1 VSDEVY
7 RSSIAQ
13 GLFYVDNQPLSL
25 ENYPMFLA
33 AYDGKYPRL
42 LLKTGRQVS
51 KSTTIAACMIA
62 EAIGVPGFKSY
73 YVSPTKEQ
81 TSKFSH
87 TRVAKILAYSPD
99 LRKGFVGQESIDNVF
114 LRMLRNGSEMAFTY
128 ALDDPDRA
136 RGFSADRCC
145 FDEVQ
150 DILYEAVIPVIEECM
165 ANSKYQYSVYAGT
178 PKTSENTIEFLWSQ
192 SSMTEWCMKCDG
204 CGKHTFIDSV
214 KPLGKMGPECMNCR
228 KALNPRTGQWVDMAK
243 YATRAGDEGAGIKGF
258 HVSQAIMLENVPAAW
273 PLGSP
278 QWEAAVER
286 WGKLLWKM
294 NSPLYG
300 ESKFLN
306 ECIGVSTSTGVRLL
320 TKEALET
327 LCDPRHEMTR
337 LPLPLSKAGITGTY
351 AGVDWSGGGAEVK
364 GSEGL
369 FKSRTVLHIWGQQ
382 ADGRLKTMFYKIF
395 PNGHAVGWI
404 DEIAEL
410 CNAWGVTMVVG
421 DAGEGA
427 LANAMLRAKL
437 GDHRVLAVRYMA
449 LSKPVDW
456 NPNAAV
462 YHVDRTTL
470 IDNFA
475 RFLLHKQAVY
485 PMLPQAKP
493 AIDDILNVY
502 EEVTTQGRK
511 VWRHS
516 PTMPDDC
523 LHAQLFGWFAWR
535 VMNRDLQFA
544 I

>member
-1 VSDEVY
+1 MSDEVY

-13 GLFYVDNQPLSL
+13 GLFYVDNRPLSL

-165 ANSKYQYSVYAGT
+165 ANSRFQYSVYAGT
-178 PKTSENTIEFLWSQ
+178 PKTTENTIEFLWSQ
-192 SSMTEWCMKCDG
+192 SSMSEWCMKCAG
-204 CGKHTFIDSV
+204 CGKYTFIDSV
-214 KPLGKMGPECMNCR
+214 KAIGKMGPECLACR
-228 KALNPRTGQWVDMAK
+228 KPLNPRSGQWVDMAK
-243 YATRAGDEGAGIKGF
+243 GAGIKGF

-273 PLGSP
+273 PIGSA

-286 WGKLLWKM
+286 WGKFLWKM
-294 NSPLYG
+294 ESPLYG

-320 TKEALET
+320 TKETLEA

-337 LPLPLSKAGITGTY
+337 LPLPLSRVGITATY

-382 ADGRLKTMFYKIF
+382 ADGRLKTMYYKIF

-437 GDHRVLAVRYMA
+437 GDHRVVAVRYMA

-456 NPNAAV
+456 NPNALA

-485 PMLPQAKP
+485 PQLPQAKP

-511 VWRHS
+511 VWRHA

-535 VMNRDLQFA
+535 LMSRDLQFA

>member
-1 VSDEVY
+1 MVDEVY

-13 GLFYVDNQPLSL
+13 GLFYVDNKPLSL
-25 ENYPMFLA
+25 ANYPMFLA

-73 YVSPTKEQ
+73 YISPTKEQ
-81 TSKFSH
+81 TSRFSH

-99 LRKGFVGQESIDNVF
+99 LRRGFVGPESIDNVF

-165 ANSKYQYSVYAGT
+165 ANSRYQYSVYAGT
-178 PKTSENTIEFLWSQ
+178 PKTTENTIEFLWSQ
-192 SSMTEWCMKCDG
+192 SSMTEWCMRCPG
-204 CGKHTFIDSV
+204 CSKFTFIDSV
-214 KPLGKMGPECMNCR
+214 KAIGKMGPICLACGKE
-228 KALNPRTGQWVDMAK
+228 LNPREGQWVDMAK
-243 YATRAGDEGAGIKGF
+243 GQGIKGF
-258 HVSQAIMLENVPAAW
+258 HVSQAMMPENVPAAW

-278 QWEAAVER
+278 EWEAAFER
-286 WGKLLWKM
+286 WEKLLYKM
-294 NSPLYG
+294 TSPLYG

-320 TKEALET
+320 TKEALESLVDET
-327 LCDPRHEMTR
+327 HEMTR
-337 LPLPLSKAGITGTY
+337 LPLPHGRIGINAAY
-351 AGVDWSGGGAEVK
+351 AGVDWSGGGGEVK
-364 GSEGL
+364 GTEGL
-369 FKSRTVLHIWGQQ
+369 VKSRTVLHIWGTLP
-382 ADGRLKTMFYKIF
+382 DGRLKTLYYKIF

-410 CNAWGVTMVVG
+410 CNAWGVQMIVG

-427 LANAMLRAKL
+427 LANSMLRAKL
-437 GDHRVLAVRYMA
+437 GDHRVIAVRYMA

-456 NPNAAV
+456 NPNALA
-462 YHVDRTTL
+462 YHVDRTTM

-485 PMLPQAKP
+485 PKLAQSKP
-493 AIDDILNVY
+493 AFDDILNVY

-511 VWRHS
+511 VWRHA

-523 LHAQLFGWFAWR
+523 LHAALFGWFAWR
-535 VMNRDLQFA
+535 LMNRNLQFS